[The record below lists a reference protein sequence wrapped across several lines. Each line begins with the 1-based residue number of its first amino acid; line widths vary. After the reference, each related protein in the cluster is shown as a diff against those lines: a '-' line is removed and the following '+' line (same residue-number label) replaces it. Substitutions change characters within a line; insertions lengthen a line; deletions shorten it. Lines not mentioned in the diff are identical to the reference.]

1 MKKLWLL
8 LLGAFAVLT
17 LHSAPCVVV
26 SGDTPG
32 EKSAAA
38 LLREYLG
45 KITNGTYEVKVNGV
59 TPVIFRIMISPELA
73 DKPDAW
79 SISSQGRVVT
89 LSGNNER
96 GTVYAVS
103 HLLED
108 FCGVFFFTP
117 YEEYVPSHEVLELPA
132 LSATGQPYF
141 IYRHIYRGNT
151 RKPDNGRFAALRI
164 LNNDNT
170 GEIRGEYGGS
180 YAFGPPRFVHTMWSY
195 VPEEKYFADHPE
207 YFALVNNSRRAGRE
221 SQLCFSNP
229 DLPEVIYNQLV
240 NYIAQGD
247 RSAAGR
253 RIPRPLLY
261 DISINDNWNF
271 CRCEA
276 CTALAERHGYS
287 GALLHLLNA
296 VARKLKVSHPDI
308 RITTLAYN
316 FTIEAPKDIV
326 AEDNIIIRLCPRM
339 NQAASIM
346 AEENRGFREQL
357 INWSKVCKNL
367 FIWDYAVTY
376 IKGGTGMPF
385 ASELYYGERYRFY
398 ADNMVRGIMWEH
410 PFEPEADMYE
420 LKFYL
425 ETKLMEDPYADAA
438 ALMERFMRAYYG
450 AAAPEIL
457 AARRALDAARAA
469 SGAYIRFMSPPQ
481 ELQYATVA
489 QLRNIQSCFDR
500 AESAVAGDALLLSRV
515 RRARKGIDRVC
526 VFRALPPVFSSNTGD
541 RSTYFDRELA
551 LQALAR
557 LKESWLPHL
566 ERYDRKAEYIAAAQ
580 HEISQY
586 EMVLAGTVRAA
597 SKFAGMTFYD
607 FTAAMFQNHDLA
619 AITLVSDP
627 ESEAGFAVKITVSAN
642 PGMYEPPFVMGFRD
656 RVAKTTVNVKVE
668 NFPQENGYHWYRLGV
683 FTLPK
688 AADIFLSR
696 SWGVKLHLSNFPES
710 RPLEFWVSIN
720 VGGAAFREGDTAESA
735 IYIDRVVAVLMEKIK

>member
-8 LLGAFAVLT
+8 LLGAFAVMT
-17 LHSAPCVVV
+17 LCSAPCVVV

-38 LLREYLG
+38 VLREYLG
-45 KITNGTYEVKVNGV
+45 KITGGTYEVSVNGV
-59 TPVIFRIMISPELA
+59 TPVIFRIMISPELTG
-73 DKPDAW
+73 KPDAW

-117 YEEYVPSHEVLELPA
+117 YEEYVPSHRILKLPA

-151 RKPDNGRFAALRI
+151 RKPDKGRFAALRM

-195 VPEEKYFADHPE
+195 VPAEKYFTGHPE
-207 YFALVNNSRRAGRE
+207 YFALVNNVRRAGRE

-229 DLPEVIYNQLV
+229 DLPEVIYDQLIT
-240 NYIAQGD
+240 YIAQGD

-261 DISINDNWNF
+261 DISINDNWNY
-271 CRCEA
+271 CRCETCA
-276 CTALAERHGYS
+276 QLIRKHGHS

-296 VARKLKVSHPDI
+296 VAVKLKAVHPEI
-308 RITTLAYN
+308 KITTLAYN
-316 FTIEAPKDIV
+316 FTVEAPKDIV
-326 AEDNIIIRLCPRM
+326 AEDNIIIRLCPRI

-346 AEENRGFREQL
+346 AEENRSFRESL
-357 INWSKVCKNL
+357 ISWSKVCKNL

-385 ASELYYGERYRFY
+385 ASELYYGDRYRFY
-398 ADNMVRGIMWEH
+398 ADNKVKGIMWEH

-425 ETKLMEDPYADAA
+425 ETKLMEDPYADTA
-438 ALMERFMRAYYG
+438 ALTDRFMRAYYG

-457 AARRALDAARAA
+457 SARRALDEARMR
-469 SGAYIRFMSPPQ
+469 SGAYIRFMSPPA

-489 QLRNIQSCFDR
+489 QLRHIQSCFDR
-500 AESAVAGDALLLSRV
+500 AEKAVSGDALLLSRV

-551 LQALAR
+551 SQALAR
-557 LKESWLPHL
+557 LKESWLPWL
-566 ERYDRKAEYIAAAQ
+566 TRYARKDELTAAAR
-580 HEISQY
+580 HEINQY
-586 EMVLAGTVRAA
+586 QMVLAGEVKTPE
-597 SKFAGMTFYD
+597 KFAGMSYYD
-607 FTAAMFQNHDLA
+607 FTAAMFQNHDLK

-642 PGMYEPPFVMGFRD
+642 PGMYDPPFVMGFRD

-668 NFPQENGYHWYRLGV
+668 NFPQEKGYHWYKLGV

-696 SWGVKLHLSNFPES
+696 SWGVKLHLSNFPETG
-710 RPLEFWVSIN
+710 PLEFWVS
-720 VGGAAFREGDTAESA
+720 VKFAGAAFREGDTAENA
-735 IYIDRVVAVLMEKIK
+735 IYIDRVVAVLSEKIK

>member
-1 MKKLWLL
+1 MKKFLILSMIL
-8 LLGAFAVLT
+8 FAALT
-17 LHSAPCVVV
+17 LHSARCVVV

-38 LLREYLG
+38 ILREYLG
-45 KITNGTYEVKVNGV
+45 KLTGGTYEVSVDGVN
-59 TPVIFRIMISPELA
+59 PVIFRIMISPELA

-132 LSATGQPYF
+132 LSAAGQPYF

-151 RKPDNGRFAALRI
+151 RKQDKGRFAALRI

-170 GEIRGEYGGS
+170 GEIRSEYGGS

-247 RSAAGR
+247 RSTAGR

-346 AEENRGFREQL
+346 AEENRGFRDQL

-438 ALMERFMRAYYG
+438 ALTERFMRAYYG

-469 SGAYIRFMSPPQ
+469 SGAYIRFMSPPE

-489 QLRNIQSCFDR
+489 QLQNIQSCFDR
-500 AESAVAGDALLLSRV
+500 AESAVASDAVLLARV
-515 RRARKGIDRVC
+515 RRARRGIDRVC
-526 VFRALPPVFSSNTGD
+526 VYRALPPVVRQSGQPVA
-541 RSTYFDRELA
+541 FDRDLA
-551 LQALAR
+551 SSAIVR
-557 LKESWLPHL
+557 LRESWLPYL
-566 ERYDRKAEYIAAAQ
+566 ERYPKKEELIAAAQ
-580 HEISQY
+580 HELNQY
-586 EMVLAGTVRAA
+586 EMVLSGNLQAA
-597 SKFAGMTFYD
+597 KKFAGVMHYD
-607 FTAAMFQNHDLA
+607 FTAARFQNHDLKS
-619 AITLVSDP
+619 ITMVIDP
-627 ESEAGFAVKITVSAN
+627 ESEAGYAAKITVSGN
-642 PGMYEPPFVMGFRD
+642 PAMYDPPFVMGFRN
-656 RVAKTTVNVKVE
+656 RVAKTTVNVKLE
-668 NFPQENGYHWYRLGV
+668 NFPQEKGYHWYKLGV
-683 FTLPK
+683 FTLPA

-696 SWGVKLHLSNFPES
+696 SWGIKLHLSNFPES
-710 RPLEFWVSIN
+710 RPLEFWVSIKFT
-720 VGGAAFREGDTAESA
+720 GPAFRSGDTAENA
-735 IYIDRVVAVLMEKIK
+735 VYIDRIVAVPQE